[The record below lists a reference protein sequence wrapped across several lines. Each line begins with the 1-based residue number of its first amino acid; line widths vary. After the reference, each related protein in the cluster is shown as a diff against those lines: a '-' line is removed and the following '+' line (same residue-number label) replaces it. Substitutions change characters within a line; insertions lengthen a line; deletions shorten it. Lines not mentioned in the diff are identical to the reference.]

1 MTKALSILIQSLIMF
16 IASHE
21 YAEASQI
28 LAGSALFFFDGVA
41 TLGLLMSGL
50 LVLLGYKLLTKGIG
64 LAGPGG
70 EIYAGVNA
78 LKMRVTQAVPGVVSA
93 VLGLAGVVACMFAT
107 YAVN

>member
-1 MTKALSILIQSLIMF
+1 MTKALSILIQSLVMF

-50 LVLLGYKLLTKGIG
+50 LVLLGYKLLNGMG
-64 LAGPGG
+64 GPGG
-70 EIYAGVNA
+70 EIHAGVNA
-78 LKMRVTQAVPGVVSA
+78 FKVRVTQAVPGVVSA
-93 VLGLAGVVACMFAT
+93 VLGLAGVLACMSAM